1 MKPPRIIPRPN
12 GKTPGSPLKWML
24 TWSITGANGRAQ
36 RRENWFPNQREAEDA
51 LRKVKAQVA
60 AHGAKHAGTTPE
72 EQAALVRF
80 REWTART
87 PNALSLVAIVEAAIT
102 AHANATESLTVA
114 EAIRLRL
121 DSVEKRGL
129 SERHKSDLRL
139 RLGKFEAAFSTRNI
153 ASITTAEI
161 DSWLHKLGVGP
172 VAWMN
177 YARSINS
184 IFTAASKRMTLPRN
198 PVKQLEKPK
207 AATKAP
213 AILTPSQCRILLSS
227 APPEIIPILVLQAF
241 CGVRLA
247 EAQRIKWENIRMDG
261 KNPYVE
267 LPSSVTKTNRRRN
280 PPIPKNALAW
290 LRPLRGLPKTS
301 IEVTHDKYHSALQAA
316 AAAAGVDWKPNIL
329 RHSFGTYRLG
339 VVKNAAQVAEEMGNS
354 AAVVRSHYQNVT
366 SPEAARQ
373 WFEVGLEAK
382 PKAGRIVRI
391 LSA

>member
-1 MKPPRIIPRPN
+1 MKPPRILPRPN

-51 LRKVKAQVA
+51 LRKVKAKVA
-60 AHGAKHAGTTPE
+60 AHGAKHATTTPE

-80 REWTART
+80 REWKAQT
-87 PNALSLVAIVEAAIT
+87 PDGPSLVAIVEAAIAAHT
-102 AHANATESLTVA
+102 AASESLTVT
-114 EAIRLRL
+114 EAIRMRL
-121 DSVEKRGL
+121 ESVEKRGL
-129 SERHKSDLRL
+129 SERHQRDLRL
-139 RLGKFEAAFSTRNI
+139 RLKRFGETFGSRQI

-161 DSWLHKLGVGP
+161 DSWLHKLGVGS

-247 EAQRIKWENIRMDG
+247 EAQRIKWENVVMDG

-267 LPSSVTKTNRRRN
+267 LPSTVTKTNRRRN

-316 AAAAGVDWKPNIL
+316 AAAAGIDWKPNIL
-329 RHSFGTYRLG
+329 RHAFGTYRLG

-373 WFEVGLEAK
+373 WFEVGLEPK

>member
-1 MKPPRIIPRPN
+1 MKPPRILHRPAGN
-12 GKTPGSPLKWML
+12 KPGSTSPWLL
-24 TWSITGANGRAQ
+24 IYSVPGPNGRA
-36 RRENWFPNQREAEDA
+36 RRVPKWFKTQREAEDA
-51 LRKVKAQVA
+51 LRKLKAQVA
-60 AHGAKHAGTTPE
+60 AHGAKHAANTPE

-80 REWTART
+80 REWKAQT
-87 PNALSLVAIVEAAIT
+87 PDAPSLVAVVEAAI
-102 AHANATESLTVA
+102 ASHANAGESLTVS
-114 EAIRLRL
+114 EAIGLRL
-121 DSVEKRGL
+121 ESVERRKL
-129 SERHKSDLRL
+129 SERHKRDLRL
-139 RLGKFEAAFSTRNI
+139 RLAKFETAFGSRDI

-184 IFTAASKRMTLPRN
+184 IFTAASKRMTIPRN

-247 EAQRIKWENIRMDG
+247 EAQRITWGNIRMEG
-261 KNPYVE
+261 KSPYVE

-316 AAAAGVDWKPNIL
+316 AAAAGIDWKPNIL

-339 VVKNAAQVAEEMGNS
+339 VVKSAAQVAEEMGNS
-354 AAVVRSHYQNVT
+354 PGVVRSHYQNIT
-366 SPEAARQ
+366 SPEDARA
-373 WFEVGLEAK
+373 WFQTAPEGEAK
-382 PKAGRIVRI
+382 AGKVLKLKA
-391 LSA
+391 S

>member
-1 MKPPRIIPRPN
+1 MRAR
-12 GKTPGSPLKWML
+12 GAEHATV
-24 TWSITGANGRAQ
+24 TG
-36 RRENWFPNQREAEDA
+36 
-51 LRKVKAQVA
+51 
-60 AHGAKHAGTTPE
+60 E
-72 EQAALVRF
+72 EQAALIRF
-80 REWTART
+80 REWRKAT
-87 PNALSLVAIVEAAIT
+87 PGAPSLPAVVEAAIAT
-102 AHANATESLTVA
+102 HANAGESLTVS
-114 EAIRLRL
+114 EAIGLRL

-139 RLGKFEAAFSTRNI
+139 RLAKFETAFGTRNI

-213 AILTPSQCRILLSS
+213 AILTPSQCRVLLSS
-227 APPEIIPILVLQAF
+227 APPEIVPILVLQAF

-247 EAQRIKWENIRMDG
+247 EAQRITWGNIIMDG

-267 LPSSVTKTNRRRN
+267 LPSTVTKTNRRRN

-339 VVKNAAQVAEEMGNS
+339 VVKSAAQVAEATGTVASRIQGVRGAAQATGAS
-354 AAVVRSHYQNVT
+354 ASLMRDDSGALAEQAAALREKSSGFLRAVR
-366 SPEAARQ
+366 AM
-373 WFEVGLEAK
+373 
-382 PKAGRIVRI
+382 
-391 LSA
+391 

>member
-1 MKPPRIIPRPN
+1 MKPPRILHRPT
-12 GKTPGSPLKWML
+12 GKTPGSQLKWML

-60 AHGAKHAGTTPE
+60 AHGAKHASNTPE

-87 PNALSLVAIVEAAIT
+87 PNAPSLVAIVEAAIA
-102 AHANATESLTVA
+102 AHASAGESLTVA
-114 EAIRLRL
+114 DAIVMRNE
-121 DSVEKRGL
+121 SAAKRGL
-129 SERHKSDLRL
+129 SERHKRDLRL
-139 RLGKFEAAFSTRNI
+139 RLKKFGETFGSRQI

-184 IFTAASKRMTLPRN
+184 IFAAASKRVTLPRN

-207 AATKAP
+207 VPTKAP

-247 EAQRIKWENIRMDG
+247 EAQRIKWENVVMDG

-267 LPSSVTKTNRRRN
+267 LPSTVTKTNRRRN

-316 AAAAGVDWKPNIL
+316 AAAAKVKWKPNIL

-339 VVKNAAQVAEEMGNS
+339 VAKSAAQVAEEMGNS
-354 AAVVRSHYQNVT
+354 PTVVRSHYQNIT
-366 SPEAARQ
+366 SPENARA
-373 WFEVGLEAK
+373 WFNVTPEERQPAEVLHFKTA
-382 PKAGRIVRI
+382 
-391 LSA
+391 